1 MDAWTRVCVCV
12 VCGVSVRRVLT
23 ELGVCGVCVG
33 VVGRR
38 KEKLRRLNWEK
49 VPDGKVEGT
58 IFADIHNSGS
68 GTTAVAARTPKRVAF
83 LAHRRKSKS
92 AAAKAEAGDLHS
104 SCGGGGGSDEVEID
118 IEALTDLFALK
129 NNASTSSSSSS
140 SSSSTNK
147 KRPGSRFLPALSSLL
162 TYHH

>member
-1 MDAWTRVCVCV
+1 M
-12 VCGVSVRRVLT
+12 
-23 ELGVCGVCVG
+23 CVG

-68 GTTAVAARTPKRVAF
+68 GTTAVAARPPKRVGF

-92 AAAKAEAGDLHS
+92 ATAKAEAGDLHS
-104 SCGGGGGSDEVEID
+104 SCGGGGSGEVEID

-140 SSSSTNK
+140 SSTNGNNNK
-147 KRPGSRFLPALSSLL
+147 KKPGSRFLSTLSSLL
-162 TYHH
+162 T